1 MSTNPTH
8 ELARLSVN
16 DFLAALAAKTSTPGG
31 GSVAALTGSLAS
43 AQLRMTLSYTLGK
56 KKFAEVETELQA
68 TAQQVDGLTAE
79 FVSLMEQ
86 DRAAYETL
94 CRFLK
99 MAPEQQA
106 AEKDFVPAALAAVE
120 VPMRCAKA
128 ALRLIIVAGA
138 IVEKIN
144 PLLISDLGV
153 AVELA
158 RGVTACCELNVHINL
173 PVLPD
178 KKTAADL
185 AQEIYAIRRQA
196 MELSEQ
202 INRQLRTIMPQVS

>member
-1 MSTNPTH
+1 MTTNPISD
-8 ELARLSVN
+8 LARLSIT

-56 KKFAEVETELQA
+56 KKFADVEAQLQVA
-68 TAQQVDGLTAE
+68 AHNVDGLTAE
-79 FVSLMEQ
+79 FLSLMEL
-86 DRAAYETL
+86 DRAAYESL

-106 AEKDFVPAALAAVE
+106 ADKDFVPAALAAVE
-120 VPMRCAKA
+120 VPIKCAKA
-128 ALRLIIVAGA
+128 ALRLIVQAAA

-144 PLLISDLGV
+144 PSLISDLGV
-153 AVELA
+153 SVELA

-178 KKTAADL
+178 KKAAADM

-196 MELSEQ
+196 TELSDQ
-202 INRQLRTIMPQVS
+202 IGRQLRTIMPQVS

>member
-1 MSTNPTH
+1 MTINPSQD
-8 ELARLSVN
+8 LARLSVS
-16 DFLAALAAKTSTPGG
+16 DFLTALAAKTSTPGG
-31 GSVAALTGSLAS
+31 GSVAALTGSLAA

-56 KKFAEVETELQA
+56 KKFADVEADLQA
-68 TAQQVDGLTAE
+68 AAQYVDGLTAE
-79 FVSLMEQ
+79 FLSLTEQ

-106 AEKDFVPAALAAVE
+106 ADKDFLPAALAAVE
-120 VPMRCAKA
+120 VPMQCAKA
-128 ALRLIIVAGA
+128 ALRLIVQAAA

-158 RGVTACCELNVHINL
+158 QSVTACCELNVHINL

-178 KKTAADL
+178 KRTAADL

-196 MELSEQ
+196 MELAEQ